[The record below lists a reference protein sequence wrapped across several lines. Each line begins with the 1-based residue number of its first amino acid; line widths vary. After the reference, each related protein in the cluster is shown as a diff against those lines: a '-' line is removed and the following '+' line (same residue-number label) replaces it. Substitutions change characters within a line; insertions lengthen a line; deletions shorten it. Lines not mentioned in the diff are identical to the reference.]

1 MKISEAVEQ
10 LNKLQ
15 KEYGDVEVVCLHNLG
30 ERAKTRLDIINGMS
44 YYTTVENIM
53 HRKGSER
60 NGFEKDHIL
69 ITL

>member
-1 MKISEAVEQ
+1 MKISEAIEQ
-10 LNKLQ
+10 LKKLQ
-15 KEYGDVEVVCLHNLG
+15 KEYGNIEVVCLHNLG
-30 ERAKTRLDIINGMS
+30 EHARSQLDIINGMS

-53 HRKGSER
+53 HREGGER